1 MNYGFVKVISCAP
14 QIKLADCRYN
24 GEAIIQSVKNA
35 AAKGA
40 ALVVF
45 PELCITGGS
54 CGALFT
60 QKRLLDNAASVL
72 FEIAKSTKGLNIAA
86 VVGFPF
92 AFYGKTYNCAAVLCD
107 GEIIGIVPA
116 KRGNGVFSPAGAG
129 KTLTLSGKTVPFDS
143 ELIFRSATLPEFAFS
158 VQIGADKTPAAPLT
172 LRISN
177 EAETV
182 SSEINRILS
191 VRAHSAES
199 KSGIVYCCSGR
210 GESTTDHVC
219 GGHQII
225 AENGVILAESKP
237 FGAQYA
243 ESELDMQYLSAS
255 CPVDDTSKEAVFTLK
270 PTQTALTRKVEK
282 DPFAPAYAGKD
293 TLCKRALEIQAQ
305 GLAARVRCTG
315 SKGVVIGISGGLD
328 STLALLV
335 AVRAMELCGM
345 TSANIQALTM
355 PCFGTSN
362 RTRGNAEK
370 LCEQL
375 NVPLKCVD
383 ITPAVNQH
391 FADIGHNGAPDAA
404 FENSQARERTQI
416 LMDTANMQN
425 ALVIGTG
432 DLSELA
438 LGWATYNGDHM
449 SAYGVNAD
457 IPKTFI
463 RHMVEYC
470 AKTSENPALAEV
482 LRDIAATPVSPEL
495 LPISGNESDQKT
507 EDIVG
512 PYELHDF
519 FIWNIARCGFTPEK
533 VKYLAENAFA
543 GEYDS
548 ATIEKWLKIFC
559 RRFITQQFKRSCSPD
574 APAVFDFSLS
584 PRAGYNFPSDAS
596 PEIWR

>member
-14 QIKLADCRYN
+14 QIKVADCHYN

-40 ALVVF
+40 YLVVF
-45 PELCITGGS
+45 PELCITSGS

-60 QKRLLDNAASVL
+60 QKRLLDNAVSVL

-86 VVGFPF
+86 VVGLPLG
-92 AFYGKTYNCAAVLCD
+92 FYGKTYNCAAVLCD

-116 KRGNGVFSPAGAG
+116 KCGKGVFAAAGAG

-143 ELIFRSATLPEFAFS
+143 ELIFRCSNMPDFAFA
-158 VQIGADKTPAAPLT
+158 VQIGENSAPVAPLT
-172 LRISN
+172 VRISSD
-177 EAETV
+177 AETV
-182 SSEINRILS
+182 TRELDRILWVRARSSEK
-191 VRAHSAES
+191 
-199 KSGIVYCCSGR
+199 KSGVIYCCSGR
-210 GESTTDHVC
+210 GESTTDFVC

-225 AENGVILAESKP
+225 AENGVMLAESKP
-237 FGAQYA
+237 FGSQYA
-243 ESELDMQYLSAS
+243 ESELDMQYLAAN
-255 CPVDDTSKEAVFTLK
+255 CPVDDTSKEAVFTIQPK
-270 PTQTALTRKVEK
+270 QTPLSRKIEK
-282 DPFAPAYAGKD
+282 DPFAPAYASKD
-293 TLCKRALEIQAQ
+293 ILCKKALEIQAQ

-335 AVRAMELCGM
+335 AVRAMELCSM
-345 TSANIQALTM
+345 TSKNIQALTM

-362 RTRGNAEK
+362 RTKGNAEK
-370 LCEQL
+370 LCELL

-391 FADIGHNGAPDAA
+391 FADIGHSGTPDAA

-416 LMDTANMQN
+416 LMDTANMLN
-425 ALVIGTG
+425 ALVVGTG

-470 AKTSENPALAEV
+470 AKTCENPSLAEV

-519 FIWNIARCGFTPEK
+519 FIWNIARCGFAPEK
-533 VKYLAENAFA
+533 VKYLAQNAFA
-543 GEYDS
+543 GEYDGP
-548 ATIEKWLKIFC
+548 TIEKWLKIFC

-596 PEIWR
+596 PDLWK